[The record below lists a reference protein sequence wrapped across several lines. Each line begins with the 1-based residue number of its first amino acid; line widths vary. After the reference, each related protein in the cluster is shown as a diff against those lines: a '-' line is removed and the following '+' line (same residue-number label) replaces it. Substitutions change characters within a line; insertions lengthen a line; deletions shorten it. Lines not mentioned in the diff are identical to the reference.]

1 MENSAAQRVR
11 MVGEVILQKGEEIY
25 AEGGLSPEMWEE
37 MVHDGL
43 LGKMA
48 PNIAIARAIVAQL
61 RNIEDEILRDI
72 VIESIKAQDGK
83 DRTMRK
89 EPIKRWLQ
97 LLQEELNSKEPG
109 SVLREEEETKRG
121 NVHRLV

>member
-1 MENSAAQRVR
+1 

-48 PNIAIARAIVAQL
+48 PNIAIVRAIVAQL

-89 EPIKRWLQ
+89 EPMVACATATRGTEQLALGARICTTRRIRNKKR
-97 LLQEELNSKEPG
+97 K
-109 SVLREEEETKRG
+109 REFIM
-121 NVHRLV
+121 